1 MRKTTI
7 LLRTYLSIRAQLK
20 FGFGSYR
27 EFLLEEHK
35 RKQNVLTPLGS
46 LEPAFRALKGARSAP
61 YNGIAAHDS
70 CE

>member
-35 RKQNVLTPLGS
+35 RNQNVLTPLGS
-46 LEPAFRALKGARSAP
+46 LEPALSRSQRRTQRALQRDCSQ
-61 YNGIAAHDS
+61 
-70 CE
+70 